1 MRNINSTGT
10 VDPNTLNLDP
20 ETEVGSN
27 LDPDPRVN
35 LSIWK
40 MVKLVLEQTS
50 ANNLIFFIKKIPVLE
65 NDVSRKNSTKLLST
79 NTDTIW
85 IRIHNTEKNYWHEGI

>member
-20 ETEVGSN
+20 ETEFWSN

-35 LSIWK
+35 LSILK
-40 MVKLVLEQTS
+40 NVKAS
-50 ANNLIFFIKKIPVLE
+50 FRANKCSYQLNFFFIK
-65 NDVSRKNSTKLLST
+65 TKLPV
-79 NTDTIW
+79 
-85 IRIHNTEKNYWHEGI
+85 

>member
-40 MVKLVLEQTS
+40 MVKLVLEPTS
-50 ANNLIFFIKKIPVLE
+50 ANNLIFL
-65 NDVSRKNSTKLLST
+65 
-79 NTDTIW
+79 
-85 IRIHNTEKNYWHEGI
+85 